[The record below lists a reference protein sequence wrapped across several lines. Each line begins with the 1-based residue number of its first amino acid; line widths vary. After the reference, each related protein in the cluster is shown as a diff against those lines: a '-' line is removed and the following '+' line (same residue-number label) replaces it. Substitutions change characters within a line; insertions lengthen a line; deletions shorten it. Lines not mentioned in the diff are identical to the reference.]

1 MQKKSSKFSKP
12 ENITPVYA
20 VAAIVVVLYCLAF
33 SAIGSCSTAHRAE
46 IAGECR

>member
-1 MQKKSSKFSKP
+1 MKLNRYEKP
-12 ENITPVYA
+12 EAAPRMYL